1 MPRQRDYQAEYQ
13 RRIASAAKR
22 GLSRS
27 QARGHAR
34 ASEKPIRGSK
44 VSRGDVGLEAAL
56 RALHRT
62 GTQAA
67 AKEAGVS
74 VERFRRFLRDN
85 SIATRAGRGWRIHD
99 KAPRDMLVMSQ
110 GQARKM
116 RLDGEDQASLN
127 GRFLAAF
134 KRFINS
140 NDSEFLDEF
149 AGLSVRD
156 AKGKLHPFETDPD
169 TLYRLAASGSEIF
182 EDIYKIITT

>member
-1 MPRQRDYQAEYQ
+1 
-13 RRIASAAKR
+13 
-22 GLSRS
+22 
-27 QARGHAR
+27 
-34 ASEKPIRGSK
+34 
-44 VSRGDVGLEAAL
+44 
-56 RALHRT
+56 
-62 GTQAA
+62 
-67 AKEAGVS
+67 
-74 VERFRRFLRDN
+74 
-85 SIATRAGRGWRIHD
+85 
-99 KAPRDMLVMSQ
+99 MLVLSE

-149 AGLSVRD
+149 VGLSVRD